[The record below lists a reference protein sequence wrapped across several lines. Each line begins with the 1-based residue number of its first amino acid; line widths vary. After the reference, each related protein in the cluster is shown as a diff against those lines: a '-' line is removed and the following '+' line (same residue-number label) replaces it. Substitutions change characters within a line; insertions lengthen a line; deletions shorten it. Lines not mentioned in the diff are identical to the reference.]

1 MPKAHCLLS
10 QQRNLHPLLG
20 WGANEA
26 CSKDSSSSVQH
37 EALMLCQMKCGEE
50 SKPNLKSSA
59 EPLSRRHHREPRRKP
74 VATSPDR
81 IGLLRRWL
89 AVFAQRLLTQFS
101 FVFLKLLTF
110 PRLVFS
116 LTRNFLSL
124 FLAQLECLT
133 RLFPQSITLRR
144 RFCGVLRGKQGMWL
158 LAWGSKFSTACL
170 EALMRSLVLR
180 GAIEDATPTR
190 QTQSQA

>member
-1 MPKAHCLLS
+1 MLRFGINTRSCALSLTGVQTRPFAKAALPDDAWMVHATGSAKRPITEAPKAPEKSML
-10 QQRNLHPLLG
+10 QHP
-20 WGANEA
+20 E
-26 CSKDSSSSVQH
+26 
-37 EALMLCQMKCGEE
+37 
-50 SKPNLKSSA
+50 
-59 EPLSRRHHREPRRKP
+59 
-74 VATSPDR
+74 DR
-81 IGLLRRWL
+81 IGLLRRRL
-89 AVFAQRLLTQFS
+89 AVFAHRLLTQFP